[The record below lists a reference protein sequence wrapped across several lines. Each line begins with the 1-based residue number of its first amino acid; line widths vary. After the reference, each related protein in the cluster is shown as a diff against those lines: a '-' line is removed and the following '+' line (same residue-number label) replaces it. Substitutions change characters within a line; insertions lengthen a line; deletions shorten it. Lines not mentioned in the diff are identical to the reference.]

1 VQVFRICCRPA
12 EAAVEVTDECLK
24 PGIRVINAGN
34 VLEPHLL
41 NKPIMKR
48 KIGAF
53 DAAFSLRAVGTDKVD
68 VQVVQSASELCH
80 AGTACFCLADAKYC
94 VLITVKRHRLAVLV
108 DVIARGHHVI
118 KGRFTLAEA
127 QVHQTTGR
135 VIDVNQQT
143 AFWCA
148 AFEPVMV
155 RAVDL
160 DKFAKTIPPLAW
172 LINPGLTASVR
183 DPESV
188 SSHPSSQRLNGDSD
202 PVTLLELFCGKC
214 GPETDVI
221 FT

>member
-80 AGTACFCLADAKYC
+80 AGTACFCLRWYNEERIKISLGAMSPVKYRQH
-94 VLITVKRHRLAVLV
+94 LRIST
-108 DVIARGHHVI
+108 
-118 KGRFTLAEA
+118 
-127 QVHQTTGR
+127 
-135 VIDVNQQT
+135 
-143 AFWCA
+143 
-148 AFEPVMV
+148 
-155 RAVDL
+155 
-160 DKFAKTIPPLAW
+160 
-172 LINPGLTASVR
+172 
-183 DPESV
+183 
-188 SSHPSSQRLNGDSD
+188 
-202 PVTLLELFCGKC
+202 
-214 GPETDVI
+214 
-221 FT
+221 